1 MIFYAKYAVIS
12 WVGAVRLKLMDCL
25 REKFIHSTRLIAALL
40 HKYYYCRVRSA
51 KSIKIAFQAIIAASN
66 YFNLLSGL
74 RLI

>member
-25 REKFIHSTRLIAALL
+25 REKFIDSTRLIAALL
-40 HKYYYCRVRSA
+40 HKYYRVSSTA
-51 KSIKIAFQAIIAASN
+51 KSIKIAFQAIIVASN